1 MKPTLILIATLLA
14 FGPKSSETVIFG
26 QVSADEET
34 RTNIVGVQ
42 VDVKLGTTV
51 IATGFIGENLTF
63 TIPVVFDKTV
73 DLYYKSIGVE
83 DAFLQSVSPTEL
95 DTIKIAIQLPKTYE
109 KKLGKAVCPKCN
121 KTDQTVPIRFGM
133 GSAMLVTHIDL
144 DGNKILLPY
153 DKDNY
158 YAGSC
163 LTSHIDP
170 QYFCKRD
177 EIKF

>member
-1 MKPTLILIATLLA
+1 MKPTLILIATLLT
-14 FGPKSSETVIFG
+14 FSPKSSETVIFG
-26 QVSADEET
+26 QVTADEKT
-34 RTNIVGVQ
+34 RVNVVGVQ
-42 VDVKLGTTV
+42 VDVRLDTTV
-51 IATGFIGENLTF
+51 IATGFIGKDLTF
-63 TIPVVFDKTV
+63 TIPAVFDKTV
-73 DLYYKSIGVE
+73 DLYYKSIGVQ

-109 KKLGKAVCPKCN
+109 KKLGKAICPKCN
-121 KTDQTVPIRFGM
+121 KTDQIVPIRFGM
-133 GSAMLVTHIDL
+133 GSAMLVTHLDL

-153 DKDNY
+153 DKNYY

-163 LTSHIDP
+163 MTSLIDP